1 MSRVPWAWSSSLLT
15 ETQLQGH
22 VFVRATFPWKRNCF
36 IVSGR
41 ANAEYHPT
49 RRVTRQRARTSRRFA
64 GAEVRLRVFLGLL
77 WFVLCRHLSGEW
89 RINEQYNY
97 GWFVPFFA
105 A

>member
-41 ANAEYHPT
+41 ANTEYHPT
-49 RRVTRQRARTSRRFA
+49 RRVTRQRAGTSRRFA
-64 GAEVRLRVFLGLL
+64 GAEGRLRGFP
-77 WFVLCRHLSGEW
+77 R
-89 RINEQYNY
+89 
-97 GWFVPFFA
+97 A
-105 A
+105 ALVRPLPAPERRVADQRAI